1 MAVVVN
7 DDDAANEK
15 RAEIHTRLIASN
27 TRNIQDVEIVAATA
41 MGYSCLNE
49 WEKKYG
55 SNILNRR
62 GVWNGIEIMYELSA
76 HVSVYAATCVIKLM
90 TVRPGVRPFE

>member
-49 WEKKYG
+49 
-55 SNILNRR
+55 
-62 GVWNGIEIMYELSA
+62 
-76 HVSVYAATCVIKLM
+76 
-90 TVRPGVRPFE
+90 